1 MIEKIDKS
9 DGDMPSSSSPSR
21 KTKRKEAENSY
32 CVTLDD
38 GKVITLSNIFVEK
51 GVKMHHSAEVAE
63 VID

>member
-1 MIEKIDKS
+1 MVICHHLC
-9 DGDMPSSSSPSR
+9 SPSR

-63 VID
+63 VIDLISDRRV

>member
-9 DGDMPSSSSPSR
+9 DGDMPSSR